1 MDFQDGNCAIKFGSL
16 KGLERLKNIREDN
29 KNDCKYDFDLD
40 SLEEEFQDKSL
51 VEKRDQKSAEFMQA
65 SLKSV
70 VEKEPPAY
78 KEQKP
83 NTYDKT
89 MIAEINNV
97 LLKLQKGVIFDVE
110 NGKLIYKL
118 EPTAPP
124 APICTQVYNAEH
136 KTVGKNNMFYN
147 ELKDIWIVKKEI
159 AGSFKITRGDLE
171 KILITH
177 RSDINL
183 MEIQEEIKK
192 SEYDVEIFL
201 DILSLDKGRK
211 GVCQAAKIA
220 KKR

>member
-40 SLEEEFQDKSL
+40 ALEEEFQDKSL
-51 VEKRDQKSAEFMQA
+51 VEKRDQKSTEFMQA
-65 SLKSV
+65 SLKSAA
-70 VEKEPPAY
+70 EKEPPAY
-78 KEQKP
+78 KEQKT
-83 NTYDKT
+83 NTYDKV

-97 LLKLQKGVIFDVE
+97 LLKLQKGVIFDIE

-124 APICTQVYNAEH
+124 APIYTQVSNTDH
-136 KTVGKNNMFYN
+136 KTVGKTNMFYN
-147 ELKDIWIVKKEI
+147 ELKDIWVVKKEI

-171 KILITH
+171 QILINH
-177 RSDINL
+177 KPDVNL

-220 KKR
+220 RKR